1 MSGLCDH
8 GSITFASDWSGHAA
22 SVAAPLH
29 DAGGARHRAPRYQL
43 TLGGAEHQAL
53 LDQSRTTETETLHVT
68 IVPGAPVKSADV
80 NCAAM
85 FRFARR
91 RGGSALPRRRSEG
104 DEEPRPGRFGA
115 PQLPVG
121 LMGSTPRSPID
132 RQPERTAPR
141 QNQPCPTATR
151 HSSAVPPSVNSQNDS
166 ILKWT
171 YSRVPRDQFPLTSF
185 TSLCLANVSKS
196 VQTRTSVLL
205 L

>member
-43 TLGGAEHQAL
+43 TLGGAPPEHQAL

-85 FRFARR
+85 FQFAPPSRR
-91 RGGSALPRRRSEG
+91 QCPPPQAQWRAMRSRDQGDSGRLSFRSGSWAAPRDHPSIGSPSALLLGKINHVRQQPGIRPLCRR
-104 DEEPRPGRFGA
+104 
-115 PQLPVG
+115 Q
-121 LMGSTPRSPID
+121 
-132 RQPERTAPR
+132 
-141 QNQPCPTATR
+141 
-151 HSSAVPPSVNSQNDS
+151 
-166 ILKWT
+166 
-171 YSRVPRDQFPLTSF
+171 
-185 TSLCLANVSKS
+185 
-196 VQTRTSVLL
+196 
-205 L
+205 